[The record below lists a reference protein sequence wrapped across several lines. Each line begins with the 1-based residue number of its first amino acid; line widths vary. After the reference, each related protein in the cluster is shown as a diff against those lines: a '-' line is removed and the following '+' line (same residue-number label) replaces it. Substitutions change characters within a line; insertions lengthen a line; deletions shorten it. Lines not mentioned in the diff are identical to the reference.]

1 MDVAQLPDLG
11 DEGAS
16 VPSRGGGMQLPL
28 PAPDHEGRRE
38 DLRARLRE
46 QGLDLLLVTAP
57 ANVRYLSGFAGSNG
71 QVLLAAHADGDRLIT
86 DERYDERAAVEAPG
100 LPVVLS
106 RDPIGVAVEHAS
118 SSGEVGDGGG
128 DGGGSDGLRPRLGFE
143 AAHLTWQEGE
153 RLRRQATEAGV
164 VAEPATELVERLRIV
179 KDAAELARL
188 ERASRLTVDALAWLL
203 DEIVAVGRSE
213 RELAVALERR
223 FVDLGADAVA
233 FPSIVAS
240 GPNSAIPHHAP
251 TERRLEPGDLLTID
265 CGALVDG
272 YHADFTR
279 TVAIGHLDGR
289 LAEVHEVV
297 RRAQEAGRAAA
308 VAGATSGEVDA
319 AARGV
324 VEEAGYGERFVHG
337 TGHGVGLDVHE
348 APAVARGARATLA
361 AGTALTV
368 EPGIYLPGL
377 GGVRIEDTIV
387 VTADGPARTLTDAPR
402 DLRVL

>member
-1 MDVAQLPDLG
+1 
-11 DEGAS
+11 
-16 VPSRGGGMQLPL
+16 
-28 PAPDHEGRRE
+28 
-38 DLRARLRE
+38 
-46 QGLDLLLVTAP
+46 
-57 ANVRYLSGFAGSNG
+57 
-71 QVLLAAHADGDRLIT
+71 
-86 DERYDERAAVEAPG
+86 
-100 LPVVLS
+100 
-106 RDPIGVAVEHAS
+106 
-118 SSGEVGDGGG
+118 
-128 DGGGSDGLRPRLGFE
+128 
-143 AAHLTWQEGE
+143 
-153 RLRRQATEAGV
+153 
-164 VAEPATELVERLRIV
+164 
-179 KDAAELARL
+179 
-188 ERASRLTVDALAWLL
+188 
-203 DEIVAVGRSE
+203 
-213 RELAVALERR
+213 
-223 FVDLGADAVA
+223 
-233 FPSIVAS
+233 
-240 GPNSAIPHHAP
+240 
-251 TERRLEPGDLLTID
+251 
-265 CGALVDG
+265 VDG

-279 TVAIGHLDGR
+279 TVAVGHLDGR